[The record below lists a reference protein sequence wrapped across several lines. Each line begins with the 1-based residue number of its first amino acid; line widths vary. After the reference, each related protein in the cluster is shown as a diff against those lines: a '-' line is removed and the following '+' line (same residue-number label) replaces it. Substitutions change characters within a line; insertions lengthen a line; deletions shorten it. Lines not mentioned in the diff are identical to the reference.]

1 MIVMMVVAVMRM
13 RMMRMVVMVRNYGDD
28 DDLDNDIA
36 KKVKA
41 NVLHRPV

>member
-1 MIVMMVVAVMRM
+1 
-13 RMMRMVVMVRNYGDD
+13 MMRMVVMVRNYGDD

-41 NVLHRPV
+41 NVLDRPV